1 MRIFS
6 QSVSIYRWL
15 SDPNQVQK
23 WTKLTTDLQG
33 CLKLQKDGLA
43 EEDLPGFDTEAP
55 HLCLCHLDYLPRAT
69 SSYWSIRETTLSFS
83 ISKHYFQWC
92 HSSTCNT
99 QHHKVRQHET
109 IIKYPFFHPRDKTHS
124 AESHDNLKIWWY
136 VGVMFGSLELSLSCT
151 QETHCWDYESS
162 LHLQH

>member
-1 MRIFS
+1 MGQTKKQFRDINLGAGKLWIFS
-6 QSVSIYRWL
+6 QSVSIYRWW
-15 SDPNQVQK
+15 SDLNQVQK
-23 WTKLTTDLQG
+23 WTKLTTNLQG

-55 HLCLCHLDYLPRAT
+55 HLCLCHLDDLPWAT

-99 QHHKVRQHET
+99 QYHKVHQHES
-109 IIKYPFFHPRDKTHS
+109 IINIPFFTQGRKHIQQ
-124 AESHDNLKIWWY
+124 SHRTILKSDEPW
-136 VGVMFGSLELSLSCT
+136 E
-151 QETHCWDYESS
+151 
-162 LHLQH
+162 